1 MNTIGAFSGYSS
13 RDVGIDKRFY
23 QETLGLDVSDDMGG
37 LQLSLPQGHRVF
49 IYPKDDHQPATYT
62 VLNLVVD
69 EINAAIDE
77 LLGKGVVF
85 ERYDNMPAEQDERG
99 VLRGKDAGM
108 GPNIAWFKDPSENI
122 LALVEN

>member
-13 RDVGIDKRFY
+13 RDIGIDKRFY

-37 LQLSLPQGHRVF
+37 LQLSLPNGQRVF
-49 IYPKDDHQPATYT
+49 IYPKDDHQPATFT

-85 ERYDNMPAEQDERG
+85 ERYAGLPAEQDARG